1 MTQPSGSGDLIGDF
15 QRWLLRSG
23 ARGMSRE
30 LTDQVRAALG
40 KNQSTGDVWE
50 TATTQPVP
58 ADAPECAWCPL
69 CRAARIVREAKPG
82 RDKRVAAVGDALT
95 NVVQDAVSVLEAA
108 LAATGR
114 SGGGN
119 GRTETAGPGTR
130 GYPAAGAAGK
140 AAPAPGEQATTPAS
154 GEQVTPADP
163 DGQAAADPG
172 GQAAADPG
180 GQVAADPGSQ
190 APASGDGPAA
200 QGTDEHAAPGAEGPA
215 AAAADGSEAA
225 GADAPAT
232 AQDADGSEA
241 AGAEGHAAP
250 EPPEESPHEPDDR
263 G

>member
-1 MTQPSGSGDLIGDF
+1 VTQPGGPNDLIGDF

-30 LTDQVRAALG
+30 LADQVRAALG

-95 NVVQDAVSVLEAA
+95 TVVQDAVSVLEAA

-119 GRTETAGPGTR
+119 GRTDAAGPGTR
-130 GYPAAGAAGK
+130 GYPAAGAA
-140 AAPAPGEQATTPAS
+140 AEDAS
-154 GEQVTPADP
+154 A
-163 DGQAAADPG
+163 PG
-172 GQAAADPG
+172 GQAAAPSPG
-180 GQVAADPGSQ
+180 GQAAAPSPGGQ
-190 APASGDGPAA
+190 GAPAPGGRAAANPDGPP
-200 QGTDEHAAPGAEGPA
+200 APGANEP
-215 AAAADGSEAA
+215 
-225 GADAPAT
+225 
-232 AQDADGSEA
+232 
-241 AGAEGHAAP
+241 AAP

>member
-1 MTQPSGSGDLIGDF
+1 MTDPGGSNDLIGDF

-30 LTDQVRAALG
+30 LADQVRAALG

-69 CRAARIVREAKPG
+69 CRAARVVREAKPG
-82 RDKRVAAVGDALT
+82 RDKRVAAVGDAVT
-95 NVVQDAVSVLEAA
+95 TVVQDAVSVLEAA

-119 GRTETAGPGTR
+119 GRTDAAGPGTR
-130 GYPAAGAAGK
+130 GYPAAGAA
-140 AAPAPGEQATTPAS
+140 AEDAS
-154 GEQVTPADP
+154 A
-163 DGQAAADPG
+163 PG
-172 GQAAADPG
+172 GQAAAPRPGDQEDPAAGGQAAPGPG
-180 GQVAADPGSQ
+180 GQAVAPSPGDQ
-190 APASGDGPAA
+190 EAPALGGQQAEPSPGAQATASPDGPP
-200 QGTDEHAAPGAEGPA
+200 APGTNEP
-215 AAAADGSEAA
+215 
-225 GADAPAT
+225 P
-232 AQDADGSEA
+232 
-241 AGAEGHAAP
+241 AP

>member
-1 MTQPSGSGDLIGDF
+1 VTDPGGSNDLIGDF

-30 LTDQVRAALG
+30 LADQVRAALG

-82 RDKRVAAVGDALT
+82 RDKRVAAVGDAVT
-95 NVVQDAVSVLEAA
+95 TVVQDAVSVLEAA

-119 GRTETAGPGTR
+119 GRTDAAGPGTR
-130 GYPAAGAAGK
+130 GYPAAGAA
-140 AAPAPGEQATTPAS
+140 AEDAS
-154 GEQVTPADP
+154 A
-163 DGQAAADPG
+163 PG
-172 GQAAADPG
+172 GQAAAPSPGDQEAPAAGGQAAPGPG
-180 GQVAADPGSQ
+180 GQAAAPSPGDQ
-190 APASGDGPAA
+190 EAPALGGQEAEPSPGAQATASPDGPP
-200 QGTDEHAAPGAEGPA
+200 APGTNEP
-215 AAAADGSEAA
+215 
-225 GADAPAT
+225 P
-232 AQDADGSEA
+232 
-241 AGAEGHAAP
+241 AP

>member
-1 MTQPSGSGDLIGDF
+1 MTDPGGSNDLIGDF

-30 LTDQVRAALG
+30 LADQVRAALG

-82 RDKRVAAVGDALT
+82 RDKRVAAVGDAVT
-95 NVVQDAVSVLEAA
+95 TVVQDAVSVLEAA

-119 GRTETAGPGTR
+119 GRTDAAGPGTR
-130 GYPAAGAAGK
+130 GYPAAGAA
-140 AAPAPGEQATTPAS
+140 AEDAS
-154 GEQVTPADP
+154 A
-163 DGQAAADPG
+163 PG
-172 GQAAADPG
+172 GQAAAPRPGDQEDPAAGGQAAPGPG
-180 GQVAADPGSQ
+180 GQAAAPSPGDQ
-190 APASGDGPAA
+190 EAPALGGQEAEPSPGAQATASPDGPP
-200 QGTDEHAAPGAEGPA
+200 APGTNEP
-215 AAAADGSEAA
+215 
-225 GADAPAT
+225 P
-232 AQDADGSEA
+232 
-241 AGAEGHAAP
+241 AP

>member
-1 MTQPSGSGDLIGDF
+1 MTNAGGSSDLIGDF

-30 LTDQVRAALG
+30 LADQVRAALG

-50 TATTQPVP
+50 AATTQPVP

-95 NVVQDAVSVLEAA
+95 TVVQDAVSVLEAA

-114 SGGGN
+114 SGN
-119 GRTETAGPGTR
+119 GRAESAGPGTR
-130 GYPAAGAAGK
+130 GYPAAGTAAE
-140 AAPAPGEQATTPAS
+140 AAPG
-154 GEQVTPADP
+154 
-163 DGQAAADPG
+163 PG
-172 GQAAADPG
+172 GQAAPG
-180 GQVAADPGSQ
+180 PDTQAA
-190 APASGDGPAA
+190 ASPDGPAEP
-200 QGTDEHAAPGAEGPA
+200 GTDQPV
-215 AAAADGSEAA
+215 
-225 GADAPAT
+225 
-232 AQDADGSEA
+232 
-241 AGAEGHAAP
+241 AP

>member
-1 MTQPSGSGDLIGDF
+1 MTDPGGSNDLIGDF

-30 LTDQVRAALG
+30 LADQVRAALG

-82 RDKRVAAVGDALT
+82 RDKRVAAVGDAVT
-95 NVVQDAVSVLEAA
+95 TVVQDAVSVLEAA

-119 GRTETAGPGTR
+119 GRTDAAGPGTR
-130 GYPAAGAAGK
+130 GYPAAGAA
-140 AAPAPGEQATTPAS
+140 AEDAS
-154 GEQVTPADP
+154 A
-163 DGQAAADPG
+163 PG
-172 GQAAADPG
+172 GQAAAPSPGDQEAPAAGRQAAPGPG
-180 GQVAADPGSQ
+180 GQAVAPSPGDQ
-190 APASGDGPAA
+190 EAPALGGQEAEPSPGAQATASPDGPP
-200 QGTDEHAAPGAEGPA
+200 APGTNEP
-215 AAAADGSEAA
+215 
-225 GADAPAT
+225 P
-232 AQDADGSEA
+232 
-241 AGAEGHAAP
+241 AP

>member
-1 MTQPSGSGDLIGDF
+1 VTDPGGSNDLIGDF

-30 LTDQVRAALG
+30 LADQVRAALG

-82 RDKRVAAVGDALT
+82 RDKRVAAVGDAVT
-95 NVVQDAVSVLEAA
+95 TVVQDAVSVLEAA

-119 GRTETAGPGTR
+119 GRTDAAGPGTR
-130 GYPAAGAAGK
+130 GYPAAGAA
-140 AAPAPGEQATTPAS
+140 AEDAS
-154 GEQVTPADP
+154 A
-163 DGQAAADPG
+163 PG
-172 GQAAADPG
+172 GQAAAPSPGDQEAPAAGGQAAPGPG
-180 GQVAADPGSQ
+180 GQAAAPSPGDQ
-190 APASGDGPAA
+190 EAPAAGG
-200 QGTDEHAAPGAEGPA
+200 QAAPGPGGQA
-215 AAAADGSEAA
+215 AAPSPGDQE
-225 GADAPAT
+225 APALGGQQAEPSPGAQAT
-232 AQDADGSEA
+232 ASPDGPPAPGTNEPP
-241 AGAEGHAAP
+241 AP

>member
-1 MTQPSGSGDLIGDF
+1 MTDPGGSNDLIGDF

-30 LTDQVRAALG
+30 LADQVRAALG

-69 CRAARIVREAKPG
+69 CRAARVVREAKPG
-82 RDKRVAAVGDALT
+82 RDKRVAAVGDAVT
-95 NVVQDAVSVLEAA
+95 TVVQDAVSVLEAA

-119 GRTETAGPGTR
+119 GRTDAAGPGTR
-130 GYPAAGAAGK
+130 GYPAAGAA
-140 AAPAPGEQATTPAS
+140 AEDAS
-154 GEQVTPADP
+154 A
-163 DGQAAADPG
+163 PG
-172 GQAAADPG
+172 GQAAAPSPGDQEAPAAGGQAAPGPG
-180 GQVAADPGSQ
+180 GQAAAPSPGDQ
-190 APASGDGPAA
+190 EAPALGGQEAEPSPGAQATASPDGPP
-200 QGTDEHAAPGAEGPA
+200 APGTNEP
-215 AAAADGSEAA
+215 
-225 GADAPAT
+225 P
-232 AQDADGSEA
+232 
-241 AGAEGHAAP
+241 AP

>member
-130 GYPAAGAAGK
+130 GYPAAGAAGQ

-154 GEQVTPADP
+154 G
-163 DGQAAADPG
+163 GQATAADPG

-180 GQVAADPGSQ
+180 AQAAADTDGQ
-190 APASGDGPAA
+190 EPASGDVPAA

-225 GADAPAT
+225 VAEGPEA

>member
-1 MTQPSGSGDLIGDF
+1 MTQPGGSGDLIGDF

-40 KNQSTGDVWE
+40 KNQATGDVWE

-95 NVVQDAVSVLEAA
+95 TVVQDAVSVLEAA

-114 SGGGN
+114 GAGGN

-140 AAPAPGEQATTPAS
+140 AAPPS
-154 GEQVTPADP
+154 
-163 DGQAAADPG
+163 G
-172 GQAAADPG
+172 GQAAAPATGGQETAAGPGAQTAAPATSEQETAAGPGAQAGAAGSDSQTMAAGPG
-180 GQVAADPGSQ
+180 GQTDAGPDGQ
-190 APASGDGPAA
+190 APAAPGGKTEAGPGGQAPVSSDGPATPGTDGPAA
-200 QGTDEHAAPGAEGPA
+200 PESPA
-215 AAAADGSEAA
+215 
-225 GADAPAT
+225 
-232 AQDADGSEA
+232 
-241 AGAEGHAAP
+241 
-250 EPPEESPHEPDDR
+250 ESPHEPDDR

>member
-1 MTQPSGSGDLIGDF
+1 MTDPGGSNDLIGDF

-30 LTDQVRAALG
+30 LADQVRAALG

-82 RDKRVAAVGDALT
+82 RDKRVAAVGDAVT
-95 NVVQDAVSVLEAA
+95 TVVQDAVSVLEAA

-119 GRTETAGPGTR
+119 GRTDAAGPGTR
-130 GYPAAGAAGK
+130 GYPAAGAA
-140 AAPAPGEQATTPAS
+140 AEDAS
-154 GEQVTPADP
+154 A
-163 DGQAAADPG
+163 PG
-172 GQAAADPG
+172 GQAAAPRPGVQEDPAAGGQAAPGPG
-180 GQVAADPGSQ
+180 GQAAAPSPGDQ
-190 APASGDGPAA
+190 EAPALGGQEAEPSPGAQATASPDGPP
-200 QGTDEHAAPGAEGPA
+200 APGTNEP
-215 AAAADGSEAA
+215 
-225 GADAPAT
+225 P
-232 AQDADGSEA
+232 
-241 AGAEGHAAP
+241 AP

>member
-1 MTQPSGSGDLIGDF
+1 VTDPGGSNDLIGDF

-30 LTDQVRAALG
+30 LADQVRAALG

-69 CRAARIVREAKPG
+69 CRAARVVREAKPG
-82 RDKRVAAVGDALT
+82 RDKRVAAVGDAVT
-95 NVVQDAVSVLEAA
+95 TVVQDAVSVLEAA

-119 GRTETAGPGTR
+119 GRTDAAGPGTR
-130 GYPAAGAAGK
+130 GYPAAGAA
-140 AAPAPGEQATTPAS
+140 AEDAS
-154 GEQVTPADP
+154 A
-163 DGQAAADPG
+163 PG
-172 GQAAADPG
+172 GQAAAPSPGDQEAPAAGGQAAPGPG
-180 GQVAADPGSQ
+180 GQAAAPSPGDQ
-190 APASGDGPAA
+190 EAPALGGQEAEPSPGAQATASPDGPP
-200 QGTDEHAAPGAEGPA
+200 APGTNEP
-215 AAAADGSEAA
+215 
-225 GADAPAT
+225 P
-232 AQDADGSEA
+232 
-241 AGAEGHAAP
+241 AP

>member
-1 MTQPSGSGDLIGDF
+1 MTDPGGSNDLIGDF

-30 LTDQVRAALG
+30 LADQVRAALG

-69 CRAARIVREAKPG
+69 CRAARVVREAKPG
-82 RDKRVAAVGDALT
+82 RDKRVAAVGDAVT
-95 NVVQDAVSVLEAA
+95 TVVQDAVSVLAAA

-119 GRTETAGPGTR
+119 GRTDAAGPGTR
-130 GYPAAGAAGK
+130 GYPAAGAA
-140 AAPAPGEQATTPAS
+140 AEDAS
-154 GEQVTPADP
+154 A
-163 DGQAAADPG
+163 PG
-172 GQAAADPG
+172 GQAAAPSPGDQEAPAAGGQAAPGPG
-180 GQVAADPGSQ
+180 GQAAAPSPGDQ
-190 APASGDGPAA
+190 EAPALGGQEAEPSPGAQATASPDGPP
-200 QGTDEHAAPGAEGPA
+200 APGTNEP
-215 AAAADGSEAA
+215 
-225 GADAPAT
+225 P
-232 AQDADGSEA
+232 
-241 AGAEGHAAP
+241 AP

>member
-1 MTQPSGSGDLIGDF
+1 VTQPGGSSDLIGDF

-30 LTDQVRAALG
+30 LADQVRAALG

-58 ADAPECAWCPL
+58 AEAPECAWCPL

-95 NVVQDAVSVLEAA
+95 TVVQDAVSVLEAA

-114 SGGGN
+114 SAGGN
-119 GRTETAGPGTR
+119 GRTEAAGPGTR

-140 AAPAPGEQATTPAS
+140 AAPAPGGQKPA
-154 GEQVTPADP
+154 PAP
-163 DGQAAADPG
+163 GGQASAASPGGQASAPAPSAPGPG
-172 GQAAADPG
+172 GQAAAAGPG
-180 GQVAADPGSQ
+180 GQAAPGSGGRAAAGPSGQ
-190 APASGDGPAA
+190 APASADGPTAP
-200 QGTDEHAAPGAEGPA
+200 GTDGP
-215 AAAADGSEAA
+215 
-225 GADAPAT
+225 
-232 AQDADGSEA
+232 
-241 AGAEGHAAP
+241 AAP

>member
-1 MTQPSGSGDLIGDF
+1 MTSQPGGSNDLIGDF

-30 LTDQVRAALG
+30 LADQVRAALG

-82 RDKRVAAVGDALT
+82 RDKRVAAVGDAVT
-95 NVVQDAVSVLEAA
+95 TVVQDAVSVLEAA

-119 GRTETAGPGTR
+119 GRTDAAGPGTR
-130 GYPAAGAAGK
+130 GYPAAGAA
-140 AAPAPGEQATTPAS
+140 AEDAS
-154 GEQVTPADP
+154 A
-163 DGQAAADPG
+163 PG
-172 GQAAADPG
+172 GQAAAPSPGDQEAPALG
-180 GQVAADPGSQ
+180 GQEAEPSPGAQ
-190 APASGDGPAA
+190 ATASPDGPP
-200 QGTDEHAAPGAEGPA
+200 APGTNEP
-215 AAAADGSEAA
+215 
-225 GADAPAT
+225 P
-232 AQDADGSEA
+232 
-241 AGAEGHAAP
+241 AP

>member
-1 MTQPSGSGDLIGDF
+1 VTDPGGSNDLIGDF

-30 LTDQVRAALG
+30 LADQVRAALG

-69 CRAARIVREAKPG
+69 CRAARVVREAKPG
-82 RDKRVAAVGDALT
+82 RDKRVAAVGDAVT
-95 NVVQDAVSVLEAA
+95 TVVQDAVSVLEAA

-119 GRTETAGPGTR
+119 GRTDAAGPGTR
-130 GYPAAGAAGK
+130 GYPAAGAA
-140 AAPAPGEQATTPAS
+140 AEDASAPG
-154 GEQVTPADP
+154 
-163 DGQAAADPG
+163 GQAAPGPGGQEAPAPG
-172 GQAAADPG
+172 GQAAAPGPG
-180 GQVAADPGSQ
+180 GQE
-190 APASGDGPAA
+190 APAPGG
-200 QGTDEHAAPGAEGPA
+200 QAAPAPGGQAAEPSPGGQA
-215 AAAADGSEAA
+215 AANPDGSP
-225 GADAPAT
+225 APGT
-232 AQDADGSEA
+232 NEPG
-241 AGAEGHAAP
+241 AP

>member
-1 MTQPSGSGDLIGDF
+1 VTQPGGSGDLIGDF

-95 NVVQDAVSVLEAA
+95 TVVQDAVSVLEAA

-114 SGGGN
+114 SAGGN
-119 GRTETAGPGTR
+119 GRTDAAGPGTR

-140 AAPAPGEQATTPAS
+140 AAPASGGQAATPAS
-154 GEQVTPADP
+154 G
-163 DGQAAADPG
+163 GQAATPASGGQAATPASG
-172 GQAAADPG
+172 GQAAAAG
-180 GQVAADPGSQ
+180 PGSQ
-190 APASGDGPAA
+190 AAATGPGGEAPASGDGPAA
-200 QGTDEHAAPGAEGPA
+200 PGTDEHAAAGTDGPA
-215 AAAADGSEAA
+215 AAGTDEHAAA
-225 GADAPAT
+225 GTDGPA
-232 AQDADGSEA
+232 A
-241 AGAEGHAAP
+241 AGTDGPAAP

>member
-1 MTQPSGSGDLIGDF
+1 VTQPSGSGDLIGDF

-130 GYPAAGAAGK
+130 GYPAAGAAGQ

-154 GEQVTPADP
+154 G
-163 DGQAAADPG
+163 GQATAADPG

-180 GQVAADPGSQ
+180 AQAAADTDGQ
-190 APASGDGPAA
+190 EPASGDVPAA
-200 QGTDEHAAPGAEGPA
+200 QGTDEHAAPAADGPA
-215 AAAADGSEAA
+215 APAADGPAAAADGSAAARAERQAA
-225 GADAPAT
+225 G
-232 AQDADGSEA
+232 QGADGSEA

>member
-154 GEQVTPADP
+154 G
-163 DGQAAADPG
+163 GQATAADPG

-180 GQVAADPGSQ
+180 AQAAADTDGQ
-190 APASGDGPAA
+190 EPASGDVPAA
-200 QGTDEHAAPGAEGPA
+200 QGTDGPAAPAADGPA
-215 AAAADGSEAA
+215 AAADGPAA
-225 GADAPAT
+225 ARAERQAA
-232 AQDADGSEA
+232 AQGADGSEA

>member
-1 MTQPSGSGDLIGDF
+1 VTDPGGSNDLIGDF

-30 LTDQVRAALG
+30 LADQVRAALG

-95 NVVQDAVSVLEAA
+95 TVVQDAVSVLEAA

-119 GRTETAGPGTR
+119 GRTDAAGPGTR
-130 GYPAAGAAGK
+130 GYPAAGAA
-140 AAPAPGEQATTPAS
+140 AEDASAPG
-154 GEQVTPADP
+154 
-163 DGQAAADPG
+163 GQAAPGPGGQEAPAPG
-172 GQAAADPG
+172 GQAAAPGPG
-180 GQVAADPGSQ
+180 GQE
-190 APASGDGPAA
+190 APAPGG
-200 QGTDEHAAPGAEGPA
+200 QAAPAPGGQAAEPSPGGQA
-215 AAAADGSEAA
+215 AANPDGSP
-225 GADAPAT
+225 APGT
-232 AQDADGSEA
+232 NEPG
-241 AGAEGHAAP
+241 AP

>member
-1 MTQPSGSGDLIGDF
+1 MTQPGGSGDLIGDF

-30 LTDQVRAALG
+30 LADQVRAALG

-95 NVVQDAVSVLEAA
+95 TVVQDAVSVLEAA

-114 SGGGN
+114 SAGGN
-119 GRTETAGPGTR
+119 GRTEAGPGTR

-140 AAPAPGEQATTPAS
+140 AARAQGDQATTPAS
-154 GEQVTPADP
+154 GGGATAPPAGGQPTTPSP
-163 DGQAAADPG
+163 RGQAAAPAGGAPTAAPGSG
-172 GQAAADPG
+172 GQAAGPSG
-180 GQVAADPGSQ
+180 Q
-190 APASGDGPAA
+190 APASADGPAVPGTDGPAA
-200 QGTDEHAAPGAEGPA
+200 PGTDGSAAPGTNGP
-215 AAAADGSEAA
+215 
-225 GADAPAT
+225 
-232 AQDADGSEA
+232 
-241 AGAEGHAAP
+241 AAP

>member
-1 MTQPSGSGDLIGDF
+1 VTYPGGSNDLIGDF

-30 LTDQVRAALG
+30 LADQVRAALG

-69 CRAARIVREAKPG
+69 CRAARVVREAKPG

-95 NVVQDAVSVLEAA
+95 TVVQDAVSVLEAA

-119 GRTETAGPGTR
+119 GRPEAAGPGTR
-130 GYPAAGAAGK
+130 GYPAAGAAAEAAPGPGGP
-140 AAPAPGEQATTPAS
+140 APTPSPSGQEAPAPGGQTAAPAAS
-154 GEQVTPADP
+154 GQEAPPA
-163 DGQAAADPG
+163 PG
-172 GQAAADPG
+172 GQAAQAPG
-180 GQVAADPGSQ
+180 GQAAQGSGGQ
-190 APASGDGPAA
+190 AAAPSADGPAA
-200 QGTDEHAAPGAEGPA
+200 ATPDGPAAPGSDEP
-215 AAAADGSEAA
+215 
-225 GADAPAT
+225 
-232 AQDADGSEA
+232 
-241 AGAEGHAAP
+241 AAP